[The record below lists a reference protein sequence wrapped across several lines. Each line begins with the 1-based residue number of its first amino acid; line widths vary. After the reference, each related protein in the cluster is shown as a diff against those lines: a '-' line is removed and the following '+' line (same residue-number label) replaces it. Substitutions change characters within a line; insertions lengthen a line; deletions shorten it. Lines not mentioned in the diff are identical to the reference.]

1 MNQDLHYCPTGGTFS
16 HSGSKLLWTLCF
28 PVLFVNVWP
37 VFTTLLPRVRRH
49 NTTHFEF
56 SESSVISLFEKKQDN
71 SESIL
76 WYSLMYWTGFPLLN
90 YLKWSLLLTLI
101 GLLIGK
107 CLVLFLI
114 YLLFW
119 YLLNNSFKNSVLI
132 YFTLCFHGGFD
143 NNGAIIGPR
152 STRHSNPEE
161 HATYYFTTFSKDLLV
176 QVMELSFLL
185 LLLLYDH
192 CSYSISNLYV
202 KVLPSMN

>member
-1 MNQDLHYCPTGGTFS
+1 MDTLFFCTFCECLACLYDS
-16 HSGSKLLWTLCF
+16 TAQSEKTQYNSFLIFWF
-28 PVLFVNVWP
+28 FSY
-37 VFTTLLPRVRRH
+37 FTVR
-49 NTTHFEF
+49 
-56 SESSVISLFEKKQDN
+56 KKQDN

-76 WYSLMYWTGFPLLN
+76 WYSLMYWIGFPLLN

-107 CLVLFLI
+107 CLVLFPI

-176 QVMELSFLL
+176 QVMELSFFFF
-185 LLLLYDH
+185 
-192 CSYSISNLYV
+192 CYSMTTV
-202 KVLPSMN
+202 VTQ